1 MAKKSTQLQIEY
13 KKQVKRLKQAI
24 RRAEKRGYIVPENIL
39 PKQPKR
45 VTTKSVERLKKITT
59 KEIYTKSEKLD
70 FETGELIPGEEA
82 RKRERSESA
91 KKSAETR
98 KIKNKERENYYKNRK
113 QQEYYKKKKEKY
125 ASFSDSVISEYIRQI
140 SRFPPKVA
148 DIVINALKRAIK
160 NFGKDAVAYR
170 LEFTSESLSEYLS
183 NVGLFGDS
191 IQAILAYCDAV
202 FSDMP
207 GMNNEDLIDI
217 SEIMDSESY
226 SE

>member
-24 RRAEKRGYIVPENIL
+24 RRSEKRGYIVPENIL

-59 KEIYTKSEKLD
+59 KEIYAKSEKLD
-70 FETGELIPGEEA
+70 LETGELIPGEEA

-125 ASFSDSVISEYIRQI
+125 AFFVDSVISEYIRQI
-140 SRFPPKVA
+140 SRFPPKVG
-148 DIVINALKRAIK
+148 DIVINALNRAIK

>member
-1 MAKKSTQLQIEY
+1 M
-13 KKQVKRLKQAI
+13 
-24 RRAEKRGYIVPENIL
+24 
-39 PKQPKR
+39 
-45 VTTKSVERLKKITT
+45 
-59 KEIYTKSEKLD
+59 
-70 FETGELIPGEEA
+70 
-82 RKRERSESA
+82 
-91 KKSAETR
+91 
-98 KIKNKERENYYKNRK
+98 
-113 QQEYYKKKKEKY
+113 
-125 ASFSDSVISEYIRQI
+125 
-140 SRFPPKVA
+140 
-148 DIVINALKRAIK
+148 INALNRAIK

-170 LEFTSESLSEYLS
+170 LEFNSESLSEYLS